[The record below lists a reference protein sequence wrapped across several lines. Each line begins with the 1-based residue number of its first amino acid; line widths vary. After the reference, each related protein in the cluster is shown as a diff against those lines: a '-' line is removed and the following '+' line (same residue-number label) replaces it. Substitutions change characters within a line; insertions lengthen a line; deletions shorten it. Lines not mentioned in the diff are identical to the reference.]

1 MQIGIRHKLFL
12 AFAVTAALVVAALLL
27 WHHWSFNYGFLDYV
41 NKAEL
46 AKLDALRDDLEAG
59 YAESQGWNF
68 IDGRERWLAHTFI
81 RAGAGPDS
89 RQGPPD
95 RPTPPR
101 AMPPRH
107 HDHAFGLS
115 DRLSLHAIDGRLLA
129 GSSQEHEH
137 AARRDIEYDGNVV
150 GFLEL
155 APVVAL
161 SDAPELQFAAQQ
173 RDALY
178 FAAIAI
184 LVVAAGA
191 AAIFA
196 RLLAAPIRELARGT
210 HALAAGRYEARIAL
224 AQRDELGRLADDF
237 NALAQTL
244 ERNREARK
252 QWVADISHELRTPV
266 AILQA
271 ELEALEDGV
280 RTLDAA
286 AVGSL
291 SSEVA
296 RLAALVDDLYELA
309 RSDAGALS
317 YEKEV
322 LDLGSLLEETVATFR
337 ERYAA
342 AGLSLELTHGDAAA
356 VLADGDRLHQLFSNL
371 LENSLRY
378 TDRGGRVLIT
388 HGRRNDDVRI
398 TVEDSA
404 PGVPDAALPRLF
416 DRLYRVDPSRSRET
430 GAAGL
435 GLAICA
441 SIVKAHDGTITARH
455 SALGGVAI
463 DIDLPLNER
472 G

>member
-1 MQIGIRHKLFL
+1 MLIGIRHKLFL

-27 WHHWSFNYGFLDYV
+27 WHHWSFHYGFLDYV

-46 AKLDALRDDLEAG
+46 AKLDALREDLETD
-59 YAESQGWNF
+59 YAEAQGWNF
-68 IDGRERWLAHTFI
+68 IDERERWLAHTFI
-81 RAGAGPDS
+81 RAGSGPDG
-89 RQGPPD
+89 RQAPPD
-95 RPTPPR
+95 QPPPRR
-101 AMPPRH
+101 AMPGRH
-107 HDHAFGLS
+107 HDHAFGLT
-115 DRLSLHAIDGRLLA
+115 DRLSLHAADGRLLA
-129 GSSQEHEH
+129 GSAQPHEH
-137 AARRDIEYDGNVV
+137 AVRRDIEYDGNVV
-150 GFLEL
+150 GYLEL

-161 SDAPELQFAAQQ
+161 SDAPDLQFAAQQ

-178 FAAIAI
+178 FAAIVI

-191 AAIFA
+191 AAVFS

-210 HALAAGRYEARIAL
+210 HALAAGRYDARITL
-224 AQRDELGRLADDF
+224 PQRDELGRLAVDF
-237 NALAQTL
+237 NALAQAL

-252 QWVADISHELRTPV
+252 QWVADISHELRTPI

-280 RTLDAA
+280 RPLDAG

-291 SSEVA
+291 SSEVG

-317 YEKEV
+317 YNKEV

-342 AGLSLELTHGDAAA
+342 AGLSLELTHGKAAA
-356 VLADGDRLHQLFSNL
+356 ILGDGDRLHQLFSNL

-378 TDRGGRVLIT
+378 TDRGGRVRVV
-388 HGRRNDDVRI
+388 HERRDESVRVTI
-398 TVEDSA
+398 EDSA
-404 PGVPDAALPRLF
+404 PGVPDEALPRLF

-441 SIVKAHDGTITARH
+441 SIVKAHDGGIAARH
-455 SALGGVAI
+455 SSLGGVAI
-463 DIDLPLNER
+463 DVDLPLHER